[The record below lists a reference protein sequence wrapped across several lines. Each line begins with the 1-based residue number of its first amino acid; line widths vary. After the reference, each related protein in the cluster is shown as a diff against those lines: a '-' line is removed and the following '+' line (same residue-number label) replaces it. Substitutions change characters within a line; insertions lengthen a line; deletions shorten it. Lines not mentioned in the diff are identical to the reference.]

1 MKAESKSL
9 SFLKDIQTFEVPF
22 FQRAYVWKKDN
33 WEDLFNDLM
42 RVNQGHF
49 LGSLILKPLESPGVF
64 NPNTRVSVIDGQQR
78 LTTLSIL
85 IKAIYDFFD
94 DATKKNVFDSVKE
107 KLFFKKDETSSTFFI
122 KLKHS
127 QVDKTDYNKVI
138 GSIENDSISSID
150 PQELE
155 NVDYDDDNSA
165 HKILGCYKYFR
176 ERLDES
182 ELLSVKALFNCLV
195 SPKNKMLVV
204 IELDENDKEQ
214 QIFDTINSAGVRL
227 TSTDI
232 VKNALFQKVLDHE
245 KNEEEVFSFYNST
258 WNKVFSVD
266 EDALSYWSKKK
277 AIGRMMR
284 DNSEILLQSVAIIE
298 KIFDPSQDTLN
309 DIPDLYKRYI
319 EKMSL
324 NEVKQ
329 FIHTIID
336 YAKIYQDKIP
346 DLTKT
351 TQYGFGD
358 GVIRVTQ
365 ILETLGFSTFNPYI
379 LYLFKRYSNDEKTL
393 LLRLG
398 ELEKFIMRRLIAG
411 ESPKNYNKNCVDFIQ
426 DEGRAGFMANMIAPE
441 NVLNGLSKMKN
452 RDAALVLFWVELKR
466 RYDSQKFDVKTLEYD
481 YTLEHIMPQKWEE
494 YWTDEPVV
502 DADGHLINDSKEAKR
517 YRNQMIYSI
526 GNMTLLS
533 GKLNTAIRNKSFG
546 VKIEGSPK
554 RKGIRA
560 YASLSITSQDIIAD
574 VFDEDR
580 SWNEK
585 EIYERQEKLFGEIE
599 QIWGNGK
606 VVIGRKPVP
615 GGKGDSHGPKPPKKK
630 GSTICIYNSKGIL
643 VVKESDAAQSL
654 VEGIRLIAKKFGY
667 KEIADY
673 AKDNMIL
680 DYSPLIQRRKHNAEG
695 SSSQFLGDGYY
706 VNSHSDTNSKIRQ
719 LTKLSKKFGMG
730 WRFEKVKKQG

>member
-9 SFLKDIQTFEVPF
+9 SFLKDVQTFEVPF

-49 LGSLILKPLESPGVF
+49 LGSLILKPLESVGVF

-85 IKAIYDFFD
+85 IKAIYDYFD
-94 DATKKNVFDSVKE
+94 DTTKKNVLDAVKE
-107 KLFFKKDETSSTFFI
+107 KLFFKKDETSSRFFI

-138 GSIENDSISSID
+138 GSIENETISSID

-165 HKILGCYKYFR
+165 HKIIGCYKYFR
-176 ERLDES
+176 ERLDEND
-182 ELLSVKALFNCLV
+182 LPSVKALFNCLV

-232 VKNALFQKVLDHE
+232 VKNALFQKILDYE
-245 KNEEEVFSFYNST
+245 KNEEEVVSFYEST

-277 AIGRMMR
+277 SIGRMMR

-309 DIPDLYKRYI
+309 DIPDLYKKHI
-319 EKMSL
+319 ENMSL
-324 NEVKQ
+324 SEVKT

-351 TQYGFGD
+351 TQYGFD
-358 GVIRVTQ
+358 NGVMRVTQ

-379 LYLFKRYSNDEKTL
+379 LYLFKRYSNDDETL

-411 ESPKNYNKNCVDFIQ
+411 ESSKNYNKNCVDFIQ
-426 DEGRAGFMANMIAPE
+426 DEGRAGAMANLITPE
-441 NVLNGLSKMKN
+441 RILSGLSKMKN
-452 RDAALVLFWVELKR
+452 RDATLILFWIELKR

-494 YWTDEPVV
+494 YWTEEPVV
-502 DADGHLINDSKEAKR
+502 DVDGHRVNDAKEAKR
-517 YRNQMIYSI
+517 HRIQMIYSI

-533 GKLNTAIRNKSFG
+533 GKLNTSIRNREFR
-546 VKIEGSPK
+546 VKIDGTSK

-574 VFDEDR
+574 VFDKNR

-599 QIWGNGK
+599 QIWGNGRVSISRTQTPSK
-606 VVIGRKPVP
+606 LLTGIKPT
-615 GGKGDSHGPKPPKKK
+615 KKK
-630 GSTICIYNSKGIL
+630 GSTIWIYNSKGVL
-643 VVKESDAAQSL
+643 VVKEDDAVQSL
-654 VEGIRLIAKKFGY
+654 VEGIRLIAKKFDY
-667 KEIADY
+667 KVIADY
-673 AKDNMIL
+673 TKENMIL
-680 DYSPLIQRRKHNAEG
+680 DYSPLVQRRKHNTEG
-695 SSSQFLGDGYY
+695 SVSQSLGSGYY
-706 VNSHSDTNSKIRQ
+706 VNSHSNTDSKIKQ
-719 LTKLSKKFGMG
+719 LERLSKRFGMG
-730 WRFEKVKKQG
+730 WKLEKVKKQG

>member
-9 SFLKDIQTFEVPF
+9 SFLKDVQTFEVPF

-49 LGSLILKPLESPGVF
+49 LGSLILKPLESSGVF

-94 DATKKNVFDSVKE
+94 DSTKKNVFDSVKE

-138 GSIENDSISSID
+138 GSIENDAISSID
-150 PQELE
+150 SQELE
-155 NVDYDDDNSA
+155 NVDYDDDNSS
-165 HKILGCYKYFR
+165 HKIIGCYKYFR
-176 ERLDES
+176 EKLDDCD
-182 ELLSVKALFNCLV
+182 LLSVKALFNCLV

-232 VKNALFQKVLDHE
+232 VKNALFQKILEYE
-245 KNEEEVFSFYNST
+245 KNEDEVVSFYDST

-298 KIFDPSQDTLN
+298 EIFDPSQDTLN
-309 DIPDLYKRYI
+309 DIPDLYKKHI
-319 EKMSL
+319 ENMSL
-324 NEVKQ
+324 SEVKK
-329 FIHTIID
+329 FINTIID

-351 TQYGFGD
+351 TQYGFDD
-358 GVIRVTQ
+358 GVMRVTQ

-393 LLRLG
+393 LMRLG

-411 ESPKNYNKNCVDFIQ
+411 EASKNYNKNCVDFIQ
-426 DEGRAGFMANMIAPE
+426 DESRAGSLANLITPD
-441 NVLNGLSKMKN
+441 NVLSGLLKMKN
-452 RDAALVLFWVELKR
+452 RDAALVLFWIELKR
-466 RYDSQKFDVKTLEYD
+466 RYDSKKFDVKTLEYD

-494 YWTDEPVV
+494 YWLNEPVV
-502 DADGHLINDSKEAKR
+502 DVDGCLINDAKEAKR

-533 GKLNTAIRNKSFG
+533 GKLNTAIKNKSFRE
-546 VKIEGSPK
+546 KIEGTSK
-554 RKGIRA
+554 RKGVRT

-574 VFDEDR
+574 VFDKNKN
-580 SWNEK
+580 WNEQK
-585 EIYERQEKLFGEIE
+585 IYERQEKLFGEIE

-606 VVIGRKPVP
+606 VAIGGKLVP
-615 GGKGDSHGPKPPKKK
+615 GGKGGLRGPKPPKKN
-630 GSTICIYNSKGIL
+630 GSTIWVYNSKGAL
-643 VVKESDAAQSL
+643 VVKENDAAQSL
-654 VEGIRLIAKKFGY
+654 VEGIRLIAKKFDY
-667 KEIADY
+667 KEVANY
-673 AKDNMIL
+673 AKDELSL
-680 DYSPLIQRRKHNAEG
+680 DNCPLIQRRKHNAEG
-695 SSSQFLGDGYY
+695 SSSHFLGDGYY
-706 VNSHSDTNSKIRQ
+706 VNSHCNTDAKIRQ

-730 WRFEKVKKQG
+730 WKIEKVKKQK